1 MLGLFPTAISN
12 VTLIIALKQTNST
25 MVAVLGAF
33 EPMTA
38 MVIGI
43 LVFNE
48 HLTVPI
54 VFGFLLI
61 IISVLLLVLRK
72 RVASQTGK

>member
-1 MLGLFPTAISN
+1 
-12 VTLIIALKQTNST
+12 